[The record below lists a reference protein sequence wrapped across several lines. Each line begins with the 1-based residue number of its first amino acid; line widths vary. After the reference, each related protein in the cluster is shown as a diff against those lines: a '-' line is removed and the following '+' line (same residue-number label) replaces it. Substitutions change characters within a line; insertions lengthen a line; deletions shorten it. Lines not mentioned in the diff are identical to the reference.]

1 VLTPEESATVLEE
14 LRSAFTKASD
24 MDGHQLLDLVRSM
37 PLKRITDAIAM
48 HHRESGRNTYKPST
62 ARIAE
67 IAARADAP
75 AQQTI
80 PTPAFADIIR
90 RHEPRAAGKAV
101 LGAGVNPGFV
111 MDFLAVTLATMVR
124 RITAVDWLR
133 DVGPVTFPAYEQT
146 TAEAEAR
153 SQAEALRGV
162 APPDL
167 RVNEALALHLALDEL
182 E

>member
-1 VLTPEESATVLEE
+1 MLTPEESATVLEE

-90 RHEPRAAGKAV
+90 RHEPRAAGKADWEV
-101 LGAGVNPGFV
+101 IVRYYRNQWMCGCRKRGDDQGLRDA
-111 MDFLAVTLATMVR
+111 MVR
-124 RITAVDWLR
+124 CCRAVLIAECEVPPEVAATCGKAVLAD
-133 DVGPVTFPAYEQT
+133 EQ
-146 TAEAEAR
+146 
-153 SQAEALRGV
+153 SVNQAIGELGQAIR
-162 APPDL
+162 PTPDPF
-167 RVNEALALHLALDEL
+167 
-182 E
+182 